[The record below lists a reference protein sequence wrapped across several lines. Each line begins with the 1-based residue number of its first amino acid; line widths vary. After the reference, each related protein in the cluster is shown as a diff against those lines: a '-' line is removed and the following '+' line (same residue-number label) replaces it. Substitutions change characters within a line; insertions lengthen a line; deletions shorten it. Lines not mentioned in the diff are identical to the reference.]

1 MNTYPR
7 GHFVFEAPSLKHPT
21 VQKPHADRH
30 NAALYSASRKT
41 HVDHEDRFV
50 DIEIK
55 LAQQEDL
62 VDSLNQTVYQQGRKI
77 DQLEAMVAKLA
88 ENLRN
93 LREAG
98 QSPLNERPP
107 HY

>member
-1 MNTYPR
+1 VN
-7 GHFVFEAPSLKHPT
+7 
-21 VQKPHADRH
+21 
-30 NAALYSASRKT
+30 
-41 HVDHEDRFV
+41 HEDRFV

-55 LAQQEDL
+55 LAHQEDL
-62 VDSLNQTVYQQGRKI
+62 VESLNQTVYQQGRRI

-88 ENLRN
+88 EHVRN
-93 LREAG
+93 LQEAG

>member
-1 MNTYPR
+1 VN
-7 GHFVFEAPSLKHPT
+7 
-21 VQKPHADRH
+21 
-30 NAALYSASRKT
+30 
-41 HVDHEDRFV
+41 HEDRFI

-55 LAQQEDL
+55 LAHQEDL
-62 VDSLNQTVYQQGRKI
+62 VESLNQTIYQQGRRI

-88 ENLRN
+88 EHVRN
-93 LREAG
+93 LQEAG